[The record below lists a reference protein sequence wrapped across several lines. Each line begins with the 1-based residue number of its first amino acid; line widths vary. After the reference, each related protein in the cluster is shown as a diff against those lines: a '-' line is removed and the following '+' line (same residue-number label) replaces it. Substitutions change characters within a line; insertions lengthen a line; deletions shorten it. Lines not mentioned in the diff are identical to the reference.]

1 MPRPSKRAQGKR
13 KSAARARA
21 GKVQTLCGFDSSDSD
36 SVDPLTVRLSNSPI
50 ESEPLFPD
58 LILIDS
64 DTENECSWTGGVN
77 HTMSSDS
84 ALSDSDSYDDWESD
98 SDFSELEADDLIESL
113 RAEVE
118 KEMREEM
125 QVLPTLYQKLTQ
137 PVSSKEWRKAESNRA
152 LGYNGLSS
160 RSNRRHAQEVREK
173 DAKDANTRQS

>member
-1 MPRPSKRAQGKR
+1 LSEVFTETTACLTLLNARTQGKR
-13 KSAARARA
+13 KSAAQARA
-21 GKVQTLCGFDSSDSD
+21 GKVLNLCGYDSSDSD
-36 SVDPLTVRLSNSPI
+36 SPTVCLSNSPI
-50 ESEPLFPD
+50 ESELSFPE
-58 LILIDS
+58 LLLIDS

-77 HTMSSDS
+77 HTISSDS

-137 PVSSKEWRKAESNRA
+137 
-152 LGYNGLSS
+152 
-160 RSNRRHAQEVREK
+160 
-173 DAKDANTRQS
+173 